1 LRAFFKKRFFLMRLL
16 RNCALSL
23 ILYTLAFALV
33 LDRPLSLGV
42 LRLEIQQKAARLA
55 ALPTP
60 KLVILAGSN
69 GPYSHSC
76 AVIGAMLNLPC
87 ENAGIA
93 VGIGLDFLVRRYGP
107 SLRRGD
113 IVYMPMEFAQYA
125 MTRPETDSG
134 PDGAIL
140 VRHDRDVLLSLPPDR
155 VLAAMFS
162 TDFPNFLESA
172 IEMPMARLI
181 PPASTLAAE
190 YDVQGDRIGTS
201 LATAQPAL
209 LRGAGAPTVFAPT
222 YGATLIAQFVRAETA
237 RGVIV
242 IGGLPTGFSTAPP
255 PPAAIAAIRA
265 LYLAN
270 GARFAALPNASRY
283 PPADFYDSPDH
294 LAQPCQFKHSIAVAQ
309 LLAGI
314 LGRPAAAATPQ
325 VAALAKTCPQ

>member
-1 LRAFFKKRFFLMRLL
+1 MRLL

-23 ILYTLAFALV
+23 LLYSLVFALI

-42 LRLEIQQKAARLA
+42 LRLEIEQKAARLA

-76 AVIGAMLNLPC
+76 AVMGAMLGLPC

-107 SLRRGD
+107 SLRPGD
-113 IVYMPMEFAQYA
+113 IVYMPMEFEQYA

-140 VRHDRDVLLSLPPDR
+140 VRHDRDVLFSLPPDR
-155 VLAAMFS
+155 VFAAVFS
-162 TDFPNFLESA
+162 TDFPNFLEST

-181 PPASTLAAE
+181 SPARTLAVE
-190 YDVQGDRIGTS
+190 YDVQGDRIGTT
-201 LATAQPAL
+201 LASAQPAL
-209 LRGAGAPTVFAPT
+209 VAKAGAPAVYATT
-222 YGATLIAQFVRAETA
+222 YGARVIAAFVRAETA

-242 IGGLPTGFSTAPP
+242 IGGLPTGFSTMPP
-255 PPAAIAAIRA
+255 PPAAVAAVRA
-265 LYLAN
+265 LYLSN
-270 GARFAALPNASRY
+270 GAAFAALPNQSRY

-294 LAQPCQFKHSIAVAQ
+294 LAQPCQFKHSIAVARM
-309 LLAGI
+309 LADMLKI
-314 LGRPAAAATPQ
+314 PVLAPDRQ
-325 VAALAKTCPQ
+325 VQALAQTCPG